1 MKHTYYFRVDDRSL
15 LKVIRDDKKRKT
27 KLVLID
33 TLEQVKDT
41 VLYDVDKNNIES
53 INDSLKA
60 ISDLVNKDMM
70 GSPEKNIYL
79 QKAFKSLNELDV
91 QKFINESVILLHSN
105 ESQIP
110 IDNKRVLVIT
120 KELENGKTHVRVEL
134 RAIPLIGATLSAGYV
149 QVIIDKDYDV
159 LDEVLNATT
168 MMVTG
173 LDSPVEN
180 IHIQEVINH
189 FLIKLRDESF
199 VTDYY
204 NMFRDVSNLSLGYEL
219 EQDSNSDV
227 EQSSN
232 NTIEDED
239 EKVRLAKILDQLNH
253 LDMIDTITLH
263 FKEDYMNE

>member
-33 TLEQVKDT
+33 TLEQVKDI
-41 VLYDVDKNNIES
+41 VLYDVNKNNIEN

-60 ISDLVNKDMM
+60 ISDLANKDMM

-79 QKAFKSLNELDV
+79 QKTFKSINKLDV
-91 QKFINESVILLHSN
+91 QKFVNDSVILLHDN

-120 KELENGKTHVRVEL
+120 KELVDGKPQVRVEL
-134 RAIPLIGATLSAGYV
+134 GAIPLLGSTLSARYA
-149 QVIIDKDYDV
+149 QVLIDKDYDV
-159 LDEVLNATT
+159 RDEVLNATT

-173 LDSPVEN
+173 IECCVED
-180 IHIQEVINH
+180 IQEVINR

-204 NMFRDVSNLSLGYEL
+204 NMFRDVSNLLLEQEL
-219 EQDSNSDV
+219 EQNINSDV
-227 EQSSN
+227 EQNSN
-232 NTIEDED
+232 SNVEQNSNVED

-263 FKEDYMNE
+263 FKED

>member
-15 LKVIRDDKKRKT
+15 LKVIRDDKKCKT

-41 VLYDVDKNNIES
+41 VLYDVDKNNIKN

-60 ISDLVNKDMM
+60 ISDLANKDMM
-70 GSPEKNIYL
+70 GNPEKNIYL
-79 QKAFKSLNELDV
+79 QKTLKSINKLDV
-91 QKFINESVILLHSN
+91 QKFINNTVILLHDN

-110 IDNKRVLVIT
+110 IDDKRVLVLT
-120 KELENGKTHVRVEL
+120 KELEDGKPHVRVEL
-134 RAIPLIGATLSAGYV
+134 SDIPLLGTTLSYRYA
-149 QVIIDKDYDV
+149 QVIIDKDDV
-159 LDEVLNATT
+159 LHDELLNDTT

-173 LDSPVEN
+173 VDHSVES
-180 IHIQEVINH
+180 IQEVLTH

-204 NMFRDVSNLSLGYEL
+204 NMFRDVSNLPLEQEL
-219 EQDSNSDV
+219 EQNSNSDV
-227 EQSSN
+227 EQSN
-232 NTIEDED
+232 NNDAEDED

-263 FKEDYMNE
+263 FKED

>member
-33 TLEQVKDT
+33 TLEQVKDI

-60 ISDLVNKDMM
+60 ISDLANKDMM

-79 QKAFKSLNELDV
+79 QKTFKSINKIDV
-91 QKFINESVILLHSN
+91 QKFVNGSVILLHSN

-110 IDNKRVLVIT
+110 IDDKRVLVLT
-120 KELENGKTHVRVEL
+120 KELEDGKPHVRVEL
-134 RAIPLIGATLSAGYV
+134 SDIPLLGTTLFARYA
-149 QVIIDKDYDV
+149 QVLIDKDYDV
-159 LDEVLNATT
+159 WDEVLNATT
-168 MMVTG
+168 MMITG
-173 LDSPVEN
+173 VDYCVED
-180 IHIQEVINH
+180 IQEVINH

-204 NMFRDVSNLSLGYEL
+204 NMFRDVSNSSLEQEL
-219 EQDSNSDV
+219 EQNSNNDV

-232 NTIEDED
+232 IDVEDED
-239 EKVRLAKILDQLNH
+239 EKVQLAKILNQLNH

-263 FKEDYMNE
+263 FKED

>member
-1 MKHTYYFRVDDRSL
+1 MEHTYYFRVDDRSL
-15 LKVIRDDKKRKT
+15 LKVIRDDKKCKT

-79 QKAFKSLNELDV
+79 QKAFKSINKLDV

-120 KELENGKTHVRVEL
+120 KELEDGKTHVRVEL
-134 RAIPLIGATLSAGYV
+134 SAIPLLGATLSARYA

-159 LDEVLNATT
+159 WDEVLNATT

-173 LDSPVEN
+173 IDFCVKD
-180 IHIQEVINH
+180 IQEVINH

-204 NMFRDVSNLSLGYEL
+204 NRFRDVSNLPL
-219 EQDSNSDV
+219 EQKVEQKSDKNNSDD
-227 EQSSN
+227 N
-232 NTIEDED
+232 NED
-239 EKVRLAKILDQLNH
+239 EKVCLAKILDQLNH

-263 FKEDYMNE
+263 FKED

>member
-1 MKHTYYFRVDDRSL
+1 MKHTYYFRIDDRSL
-15 LKVIRDDKKRKT
+15 LKVIRDDKKCKT

-60 ISDLVNKDMM
+60 ISDLANKDMK

-79 QKAFKSLNELDV
+79 QKAFKIINKLDV

-120 KELENGKTHVRVEL
+120 KELEDGKPHVRVEL
-134 RAIPLIGATLSAGYV
+134 SAIPSLGITLSARYS
-149 QVIIDKDYDV
+149 QIVIDEDYDV
-159 LDEVLNATT
+159 RDELLNATT

-173 LDSPVEN
+173 MDCCVED
-180 IHIQEVINH
+180 IQEVINH

-204 NMFRDVSNLSLGYEL
+204 NMFRDVSNLPL
-219 EQDSNSDV
+219 EQNINSNVEQNSNSNV
-227 EQSSN
+227 
-232 NTIEDED
+232 ED

-263 FKEDYMNE
+263 FKED

>member
-15 LKVIRDDKKRKT
+15 LKVIRDDKKCKT

-41 VLYDVDKNNIES
+41 VLYDVNKNNIKN

-60 ISDLVNKDMM
+60 ISDSANKDMM

-79 QKAFKSLNELDV
+79 QKTFKRINKLDV
-91 QKFINESVILLHSN
+91 QKFINGSVILLHNN

-110 IDNKRVLVIT
+110 IDDKRVLVLT
-120 KELENGKTHVRVEL
+120 KELEDGKSHVRVEL
-134 RAIPLIGATLSAGYV
+134 SAIPLLGTTLSARYA
-149 QVIIDKDYDV
+149 QVIIDKDYNV
-159 LDEVLNATT
+159 WDEVLNATT
-168 MMVTG
+168 MMITG
-173 LDSPVEN
+173 VDYCVED
-180 IHIQEVINH
+180 IQEVINH

-199 VTDYY
+199 LTDYY
-204 NMFRDVSNLSLGYEL
+204 NMFRDVSNLSLEQEL
-219 EQDSNSDV
+219 EQNSNSDV

-232 NTIEDED
+232 IDVEDED
-239 EKVRLAKILDQLNH
+239 EKVQLAKILDQLNH

-263 FKEDYMNE
+263 FKED

>member
-41 VLYDVDKNNIES
+41 VLYDVDKNNIKN

-60 ISDLVNKDMM
+60 ISDLANKDMM

-79 QKAFKSLNELDV
+79 QKTFKRINKLDV
-91 QKFINESVILLHSN
+91 QKFINNTVILLHDN

-110 IDNKRVLVIT
+110 IDDKRVLVIT
-120 KELENGKTHVRVEL
+120 KELEDGKPHVRVEL
-134 RAIPLIGATLSAGYV
+134 SDIPLLGTTLSYRYA
-149 QVIIDKDYDV
+149 QVIINKDYDV
-159 LDEVLNATT
+159 WDKVLNATT

-173 LDSPVEN
+173 VDYSVEG
-180 IHIQEVINH
+180 IQEVLTH

-204 NMFRDVSNLSLGYEL
+204 NMFRDVSNLPLEQEL
-219 EQDSNSDV
+219 EQNSNSDV
-227 EQSSN
+227 EQSN
-232 NTIEDED
+232 NNDAEDED

-263 FKEDYMNE
+263 FKED

>member
-33 TLEQVKDT
+33 TLEQIKDT
-41 VLYDVDKNNIES
+41 VLYDVDKNNIEN
-53 INDSLKA
+53 INDSLKN
-60 ISDLVNKDMM
+60 ISDLANKDMM
-70 GSPEKNIYL
+70 GSSEKNIYL
-79 QKAFKSLNELDV
+79 QKAFKSINKLDV
-91 QKFINESVILLHSN
+91 QEFVNNTVILLHDN

-110 IDNKRVLVIT
+110 IDDKRVLVLT
-120 KELENGKTHVRVEL
+120 KELEDGEYHVRVEL
-134 RAIPLIGATLSAGYV
+134 SAIPLLGTTLSARYA

-173 LDSPVEN
+173 IDCSVEA
-180 IHIQEVINH
+180 IQEVINH
-189 FLIKLRDESF
+189 SLIKLRDESF
-199 VTDYY
+199 VNDYY
-204 NMFRDVSNLSLGYEL
+204 NMFRDVSNLSLEQEL
-219 EQDSNSDV
+219 EQNSNNDV

-232 NTIEDED
+232 IDVEDEN
-239 EKVRLAKILDQLNH
+239 EKVQLAKILDQLNH

-263 FKEDYMNE
+263 FKED

>member
-1 MKHTYYFRVDDRSL
+1 MKHTYYFRIDDRSL
-15 LKVIRDDKKRKT
+15 LKVIRDDKKCKT

-60 ISDLVNKDMM
+60 ISDLANKDMM

-79 QKAFKSLNELDV
+79 QKAFKIINKLDV

-120 KELENGKTHVRVEL
+120 KELEDGKPHVRVEL
-134 RAIPLIGATLSAGYV
+134 SAIPSLGITLCALYS
-149 QVIIDKDYDV
+149 QIVIDEDYDIR
-159 LDEVLNATT
+159 DELLNATT

-173 LDSPVEN
+173 MDCCVED
-180 IHIQEVINH
+180 IQEVINH

-204 NMFRDVSNLSLGYEL
+204 NMFCDVSNLPLEQEL
-219 EQDSNSDV
+219 EQNINSDV
-227 EQSSN
+227 EQNSN
-232 NTIEDED
+232 SNVED

-263 FKEDYMNE
+263 FKED

>member
-41 VLYDVDKNNIES
+41 VLYDADKNNIKN

-70 GSPEKNIYL
+70 GSPEKNSYL
-79 QKAFKSLNELDV
+79 QKTFKSINKLDV
-91 QKFINESVILLHSN
+91 QKFINESVILLHDN

-110 IDNKRVLVIT
+110 IDDRRVLVLT
-120 KELENGKTHVRVEL
+120 KELVDGEYHVRVEL
-134 RAIPLIGATLSAGYV
+134 SAIPLLGSTLSARYS

-168 MMVTG
+168 MMVNG
-173 LDSPVEN
+173 LDCCVED
-180 IHIQEVINH
+180 IQEVINH

-219 EQDSNSDV
+219 EQDSNSNV

-263 FKEDYMNE
+263 FKED

>member
-41 VLYDVDKNNIES
+41 VLYDVDKNNIKN

-60 ISDLVNKDMM
+60 ISDLANKDMM
-70 GSPEKNIYL
+70 GNPEKNIYL
-79 QKAFKSLNELDV
+79 QKTLKSINKLDV
-91 QKFINESVILLHSN
+91 QKFINNTVILLHDN

-110 IDNKRVLVIT
+110 IDDKRVLVLT
-120 KELENGKTHVRVEL
+120 KELEDGKPHVRVEL
-134 RAIPLIGATLSAGYV
+134 SDIPLLGTTLSYRYA
-149 QVIIDKDYDV
+149 QVIIDKDDV
-159 LDEVLNATT
+159 LHDELLNDTT

-173 LDSPVEN
+173 VDHSVES
-180 IHIQEVINH
+180 IQEVLTH

-204 NMFRDVSNLSLGYEL
+204 NMFRDVSNLPLEQEL
-219 EQDSNSDV
+219 EQNSNSDV
-227 EQSSN
+227 EQSN
-232 NTIEDED
+232 NNDAEDED

-263 FKEDYMNE
+263 FKED